1 MRVDPT
7 LPKPDWSALET
18 AFEHNA
24 PETHSYLDLETGQVV
39 TIVDS
44 RPEDEDKRQ
53 QIRRFPGRFVH
64 LDPASSREQYRW
76 MERFV
81 ASVEDKALRD
91 RLVLAIDGKGA
102 FRRFKDVLLSYP
114 VERDRWFS
122 YRANL
127 LHIYIDGWLA
137 KRYRWQSQLGGWLDP
152 LADKALV
159 LSVCIAL
166 TAHGDLPY
174 WLLGLI
180 AIRDLV
186 IVSGAV
192 AFHFNY
198 APLHAAPTIVGK
210 ITTAALLLLVVL
222 LLWQNVNAQIPSWLV
237 ETLTLACAGLLL
249 VSGVDYVRRWSVKA
263 RRIGDRHP

>member
-1 MRVDPT
+1 MGRMPDLSRSRLRH
-7 LPKPDWSALET
+7 LPNALSLLRLLM
-18 AFEHNA
+18 AVPIA
-24 PETHSYLDLETGQVV
+24 LLVV
-39 TIVDS
+39 Y
-44 RPEDEDKRQ
+44 DE
-53 QIRRFPGRFVH
+53 
-64 LDPASSREQYRW
+64 S
-76 MERFV
+76 
-81 ASVEDKALRD
+81 
-91 RLVLAIDGKGA
+91 VLAMALFIAAGATDG
-102 FRRFKDVLLSYP
+102 
-114 VERDRWFS
+114 
-122 YRANL
+122 
-127 LHIYIDGWLA
+127 IDGWLA

-249 VSGVDYVRRWSVKA
+249 VSGGDYVRRWSVKA

>member
-1 MRVDPT
+1 MPDLSRSRLRH
-7 LPKPDWSALET
+7 LPNALSLLRLLM
-18 AFEHNA
+18 AVPIA
-24 PETHSYLDLETGQVV
+24 LLVV
-39 TIVDS
+39 Y
-44 RPEDEDKRQ
+44 DE
-53 QIRRFPGRFVH
+53 
-64 LDPASSREQYRW
+64 S
-76 MERFV
+76 
-81 ASVEDKALRD
+81 
-91 RLVLAIDGKGA
+91 VLAMALFIAAGATDG
-102 FRRFKDVLLSYP
+102 
-114 VERDRWFS
+114 
-122 YRANL
+122 
-127 LHIYIDGWLA
+127 IDGWLA

-222 LLWQNVNAQIPSWLV
+222 LLWQNVQAQIPTWLI
-237 ETLTLACAGLLL
+237 ETLILACAGLLL
-249 VSGVDYVRRWSVKA
+249 VSGVDYVRRWSIKA
-263 RRIGDRHP
+263 RRIGDRHS

>member
-1 MRVDPT
+1 MPDLSRSRLRH
-7 LPKPDWSALET
+7 LPNALSVLRLLM
-18 AFEHNA
+18 AVPIA
-24 PETHSYLDLETGQVV
+24 LLVV
-39 TIVDS
+39 Y
-44 RPEDEDKRQ
+44 DE
-53 QIRRFPGRFVH
+53 
-64 LDPASSREQYRW
+64 S
-76 MERFV
+76 
-81 ASVEDKALRD
+81 
-91 RLVLAIDGKGA
+91 VLAMALFITAGATDG
-102 FRRFKDVLLSYP
+102 
-114 VERDRWFS
+114 
-122 YRANL
+122 
-127 LHIYIDGWLA
+127 IDGWLA
-137 KRYRWQSQLGGWLDP
+137 KRYHWQSQLGGWLDP

-222 LLWQNVNAQIPSWLV
+222 LLWQNVQAQIPTWLI
-237 ETLTLACAGLLL
+237 ETLILACAGLLL
-249 VSGVDYVRRWSVKA
+249 VSGVDYVRRWSIKA

>member
-1 MRVDPT
+1 MPDLSRSRLRH
-7 LPKPDWSALET
+7 LPNALSVLRLLM
-18 AFEHNA
+18 AVPIA
-24 PETHSYLDLETGQVV
+24 LLVV
-39 TIVDS
+39 Y
-44 RPEDEDKRQ
+44 DE
-53 QIRRFPGRFVH
+53 
-64 LDPASSREQYRW
+64 S
-76 MERFV
+76 
-81 ASVEDKALRD
+81 
-91 RLVLAIDGKGA
+91 VLAMTLFITAGATDG
-102 FRRFKDVLLSYP
+102 
-114 VERDRWFS
+114 
-122 YRANL
+122 
-127 LHIYIDGWLA
+127 IDGWLA
-137 KRYRWQSQLGGWLDP
+137 KRYHWQSQLGGWLDP

-222 LLWQNVNAQIPSWLV
+222 LLWGNVKPQVPAWLI
-237 ETLTLACAGLLL
+237 ETLILSCAGLLL
-249 VSGVDYVRRWSVKA
+249 VSGVDYVRRWSIKA

>member
-1 MRVDPT
+1 MPDLSRSRLRH
-7 LPKPDWSALET
+7 LPNALSLLRLLM
-18 AFEHNA
+18 AVPIA
-24 PETHSYLDLETGQVV
+24 LLVV
-39 TIVDS
+39 Y
-44 RPEDEDKRQ
+44 DE
-53 QIRRFPGRFVH
+53 
-64 LDPASSREQYRW
+64 S
-76 MERFV
+76 
-81 ASVEDKALRD
+81 
-91 RLVLAIDGKGA
+91 VLAMALFIAAGATDG
-102 FRRFKDVLLSYP
+102 
-114 VERDRWFS
+114 
-122 YRANL
+122 
-127 LHIYIDGWLA
+127 IDGWLA

>member
-1 MRVDPT
+1 MPDLSRSRLRH
-7 LPKPDWSALET
+7 LPNALSVLRLLM
-18 AFEHNA
+18 AVPIA
-24 PETHSYLDLETGQVV
+24 LLVV
-39 TIVDS
+39 Y
-44 RPEDEDKRQ
+44 DE
-53 QIRRFPGRFVH
+53 
-64 LDPASSREQYRW
+64 S
-76 MERFV
+76 
-81 ASVEDKALRD
+81 
-91 RLVLAIDGKGA
+91 VLAMALFITAGATDG
-102 FRRFKDVLLSYP
+102 
-114 VERDRWFS
+114 
-122 YRANL
+122 
-127 LHIYIDGWLA
+127 IDGWLA
-137 KRYRWQSQLGGWLDP
+137 KRYHWQSQLGGWLDP

-222 LLWQNVNAQIPSWLV
+222 LLWQNVQAQIPAWLI
-237 ETLTLACAGLLL
+237 ETLILACAGLLL
-249 VSGVDYVRRWSVKA
+249 VSGVDYVRRWSIKA
-263 RRIGDRHP
+263 RRIGDRHS